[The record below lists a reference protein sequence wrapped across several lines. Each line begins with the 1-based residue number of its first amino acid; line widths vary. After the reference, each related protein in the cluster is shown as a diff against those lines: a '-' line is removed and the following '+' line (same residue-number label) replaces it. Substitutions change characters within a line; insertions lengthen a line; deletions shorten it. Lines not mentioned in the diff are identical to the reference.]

1 MFFIAII
8 LWVITLIALVAALV
22 TPGKGKR
29 DRDAKGPGKA
39 GWAGIAVLC
48 ALLGFGA
55 FAWAGV
61 KSVPAKAIGVPVS
74 LGHVEGGYYTSGAH
88 ETWNPFLH
96 LAVIDETIQTTTFQP
111 GGDPSN
117 GGPLPGTQQ
126 CQGELPVRIGGQQS
140 ACAKITIQWRVR
152 PSAASELFGNYAN
165 QGDLMKT
172 IENALVIRELEVVV
186 NQQVGDYDPI
196 TDYQNVVNTK
206 ANTSQFTAFGPAI
219 EATMKADIG
228 KLIEVTSGT
237 SSPAVLFPKMTYSA
251 QVENKLQQI
260 QQAYAN
266 FAIAQE
272 NVKVNAQNKLAFAN
286 LGTPNVNQLIA
297 QCLQDSRE
305 NHTSP
310 MGCFPGQAS
319 GLQIAK

>member
-1 MFFIAII
+1 MFYFALI
-8 LWVITLIALVAALV
+8 LWIAALV
-22 TPGKGKR
+22 L
-29 DRDAKGPGKA
+29 A
-39 GWAGIAVLC
+39 GMALLGNRNRAGYGGLAVLC
-48 ALLGFGA
+48 LLLGFGA
-55 FAWAGV
+55 FAWSGL

-74 LGHVEGGYYTSGAH
+74 LGHVGHGYYTSGTH

-117 GGPLPGTQQ
+117 GGPLPGTGQ
-126 CQGELPVRIGGQQS
+126 CNGELPVRIGGQQS

-196 TDYQNVVNTK
+196 TDYQTVVNTK
-206 ANTSQFTAFGPAI
+206 SNTSQFTSFGPAI
-219 EATMKADIG
+219 EKTMKTDIG
-228 KLIEVTSGT
+228 RLIEVTSGT
-237 SSPAVLFPKMTYSA
+237 SSPAVLFPKMTYSP
-251 QVENKLQQI
+251 QVESKLQQI

-272 NVKVNAQNKLAFAN
+272 NVQVNAQNKLAFGK
-286 LGTPNVNQLIA
+286 LGNPTVAQLIA

-305 NHTSP
+305 NKTSP

-319 GLQIAK
+319 GLQISGSTK